1 MGRKCYV
8 LRTTNSAGKVVF
20 EDFELLEDVIDKMRR
35 NLIDSSCFNPSMH
48 ESLDIVIKKTF
59 FQ

>member
-20 EDFELLEDVIDKMRR
+20 EDFELLESALEKMRGF
-35 NLIDSSCFNPSMH
+35 LIGSSCFKPTMH
-48 ESLDIVIKKTF
+48 NSLEIVIKKTF
-59 FQ
+59 RY